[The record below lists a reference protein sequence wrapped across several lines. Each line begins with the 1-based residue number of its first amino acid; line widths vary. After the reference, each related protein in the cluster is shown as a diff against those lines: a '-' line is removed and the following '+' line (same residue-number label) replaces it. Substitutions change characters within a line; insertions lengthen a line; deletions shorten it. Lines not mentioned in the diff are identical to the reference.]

1 MRTFHARMSSVRSSI
16 FQKHLKMN
24 LKYRI
29 LMRRLA
35 LGIAASTAITATT
48 HARQPWIDTGAMDDR
63 MHQDGHGRASAT
75 GRDDAGMA
83 DPVANDPVLLGK
95 LQRRMERHRREL
107 LPEYQRRLA
116 SDGSASADL
125 WLQREASTRG
135 RREAEALQREAASS
149 QG

>member
-1 MRTFHARMSSVRSSI
+1 MRLRICLRFICMTGTTSAMRTFHTRMSSVRSSI

-63 MHQDGHGRASAT
+63 MHQGGHGRASAT
-75 GRDDAGMA
+75 GRDDACKA
-83 DPVANDPVLLGK
+83 DPVANYTVLIGT

-107 LPEYQRRLA
+107 LPEYQRRRA
-116 SDGSASADL
+116 CDGSASVEL
-125 WLQREASTRG
+125 WMQR
-135 RREAEALQREAASS
+135 
-149 QG
+149 